1 MLVEEYD
8 RFTNAGPRGLL
19 NAFHLLKE
27 SGKLQKGAL
36 VISIGSISS
45 QLAMQRYS
53 KSSYLINATSK
64 LLQKT

>member
-27 SGKLQKGAL
+27 SGKLQEVAL
-36 VISIGSISS
+36 VIRGMSHPLLKLRGSSDG
-45 QLAMQRYS
+45 LVD
-53 KSSYLINATSK
+53 
-64 LLQKT
+64 